1 MVENTRKTLHTGT
14 FKPVNL
20 PEPLNMRENSC
31 GFPVKLTGRHSEE
44 VAAIETS
51 WRIDDE
57 WWRSEPV
64 SRAYYAVMLASGKRM
79 VVFKNLVDSHWYRQS
94 Y

>member
-1 MVENTRKTLHTGT
+1 MS
-14 FKPVNL
+14 
-20 PEPLNMRENSC
+20 ENSC
-31 GFPVKLTGRHSEE
+31 GFPVKLVGKRSEE
-44 VAAIETS
+44 VITIETN

-64 SRAYYAVMLASGKRM
+64 SRAYFAIMLASGKRM
-79 VVFKNLVDSHWYRQS
+79 VVFKNLIDNRWYRQS